1 MCRGGGDL
9 IGHVRFCVLAI
20 AVGLIF
26 SAAAAVA
33 STTIGTDIF
42 IGGTLTITGLSTF
55 GNASSTLLSA
65 TNGLWVGSS
74 GATSIFGSATSTFGA
89 GISATYLNLSGTSAT
104 STATNGTRNGVVASA
119 CKVIQSIAVSS
130 ATESTALHCMVS
142 LSTNDYIELYAGN
155 LTDTDD
161 IIVKTI
167 NLFAMG
173 L

>member
-1 MCRGGGDL
+1 MDGE
-9 IGHVRFCVLAI
+9 
-20 AVGLIF
+20 
-26 SAAAAVA
+26 
-33 STTIGTDIF
+33 
-42 IGGTLTITGLSTF
+42 
-55 GNASSTLLSA
+55 
-65 TNGLWVGSS
+65 
-74 GATSIFGSATSTFGA
+74 GA
-89 GISATYLNLSGTSAT
+89 GTNLYVFGVAK
-104 STATNGTRNGVVASA
+104 NGVVASA

-142 LSTNDYIELYAGN
+142 LATNDYIELYAGN

>member
-1 MCRGGGDL
+1 MWGGGGGDL
-9 IGHVRFCVLAI
+9 IGYVRFYALAI

-26 SAAAAVA
+26 SAIATIAA
-33 STTIGTDIF
+33 TTIGTSISTE
-42 IGGTLTITGLSTF
+42 GNLNVTGTSVHTGLATF
-55 GNASSTLLSA
+55 GNSSSTLLSA

-155 LTDTDD
+155 LTDADD
-161 IIVKTI
+161 ITV
-167 NLFAMG
+167 
-173 L
+173 